1 MSAPKVS
8 VCIPVYN
15 AADYIRQAIDSV
27 LVQNFRDYEIVI
39 VDNSSTDAT
48 VSVIEDATK
57 RAAGNVRFYRNDRNI
72 GLVANLNKC
81 LEYAR
86 GDYIKFLCADD
97 LLLPGCIEAMAR
109 ALDHNHSATLVG
121 CTRTTID
128 KHGRN
133 LGSKRYP
140 GNGTVIGGHEVIT
153 RCLFGGNFIGEP
165 SAVMFRRRQAAD
177 GFQESMPQL
186 SDMDMWFR
194 LLEQGDFIVLKQSLC
209 AVRLHTTQVTHAN
222 TMSDVL
228 VRDNVTLFDAY
239 SRKAYIRLT
248 FRGTIRHKILIA
260 YRTWMSR
267 KYISDE
273 SRRMVLQ
280 KYSHTWIY
288 QLMPLAV
295 LILSV
300 WPPRLPWRKRASMR
314 L

>member
-1 MSAPKVS
+1 MNVPKAS
-8 VCIPVYN
+8 VCVPVYN
-15 AADYIRQAIDSV
+15 AAAYIRQALESV
-27 LVQNFRDYEIVI
+27 LAQTFRDYEIVI
-39 VDNSSTDAT
+39 VDNCSTDAT
-48 VSVIEDATK
+48 ASIIEDATK
-57 RAAGNVRFYRNDRNI
+57 RTARNVRFYRNDRNI

-97 LLLPGCIEAMAR
+97 LLLPGCLEAMAK

-128 KHGRN
+128 KHGRI
-133 LGSKRYP
+133 LGSKHYP
-140 GNGTVIGGHEVIT
+140 GHGTVISGPEVIT

-165 SAVMFRRRQAAD
+165 SAVMFRRRQATG
-177 GFQESMPQL
+177 GFQEGMPQL

-194 LLEQGDFIVLKQSLC
+194 LLEQGDFIVLKQSFC

-228 VRDNVTLFDAY
+228 VRDNIKLFDTY
-239 SRKAYIRLT
+239 SRKTYIRLT
-248 FRGTIRHKILIA
+248 FRGAIQHKILMA
-260 YRTWMSR
+260 YRTWISR
-267 KYISDE
+267 EYISDE
-273 SRRMVLQ
+273 SRRMVLN
-280 KYSHTWIY
+280 KYSNMWIY
-288 QLMPLAV
+288 RLMPFAL
-295 LILSV
+295 LMLSI